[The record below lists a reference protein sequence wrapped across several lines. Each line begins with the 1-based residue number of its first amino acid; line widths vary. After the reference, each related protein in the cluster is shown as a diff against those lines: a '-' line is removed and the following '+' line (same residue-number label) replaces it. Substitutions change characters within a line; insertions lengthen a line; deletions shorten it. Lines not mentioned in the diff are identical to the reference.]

1 MKRWV
6 LAVVAVLVIAL
17 PTVHAA
23 DKGTNALQASL
34 KKQVA
39 GTKALSKKVQ
49 GFVNSKLIPLTSN
62 GVFVTSVEAQNA
74 KKVAL
79 TEIQAIDK
87 KWIGAEEEL
96 PIQKEVMSN
105 GCAQELIKHV
115 KALPAVKEA
124 FVMDDQG
131 AVVCEN
137 ALTSDYWQGD
147 EAKWQKS
154 FNGGKGGVDAG
165 KIKFDKSA
173 NANLQ
178 QVSLPIIGKGGK
190 VIGAVTF
197 GLSIDQL

>member
-1 MKRWV
+1 MNKLALAV
-6 LAVVAVLVIAL
+6 LATLLLAL

-39 GTKALSKKVQ
+39 GNKALSKKVQ
-49 GFVNSKLIPLTSN
+49 GFVNAKLIPLTSN
-62 GVFVTSVEAQNA
+62 SVFVSFVTAQNA
-74 KKVAL
+74 KKVPL

-87 KWIGAEEEL
+87 KWIAAEEEL

-105 GCAQELIKHV
+105 DCAGELVKNI
-115 KALPAVKEA
+115 KALPGVKEA

-154 FNGGKGGVDAG
+154 FNDGKGGVDAG
-165 KIKFDKSA
+165 KVKFDKSA

-178 QVSLPIIGKGGK
+178 QVSLPIIGKDGK

-197 GLSIDQL
+197 GLSVDQL